1 VNSAATA
8 TFAGVLATFVLLHVA
23 AWKAAEK
30 LGLKANVAAAAVSIL
45 LCLPGAWF
53 ALYYL
58 HWLPEPPLLYELRA
72 LRFGEFFL
80 ALFGAAAGVLR
91 SCLPKLLKPFPTAA
105 GVFLLTIP
113 FLKPVFNAHDLSTLQ
128 DRWEG
133 DTCLQSSPVT
143 CGPACAASL
152 LRHFGD
158 RQVTE
163 LDLARE
169 AWTSNSGTEAWH
181 LARALRH
188 RGCSVRFLAPEGLP
202 DPVHLPGILGAGSKR
217 AGHFI
222 VLLSITADE
231 IDFMDPLRGRV
242 KMTRKDFLRWTE
254 FEPFFVSVRHEGFH
268 RQAP

>member
-1 VNSAATA
+1 VNLAATV
-8 TFAGVLATFVLLHVA
+8 TYGLVLVAFCGLHVV
-23 AWKAAEK
+23 AWRAVEK
-30 LGLKANVAAAAVSIL
+30 LGNKAKAAAAVASIL

-53 ALYYL
+53 AFYYL

-80 ALFGAAAGVLR
+80 ALFGAAAGVWR

-113 FLKPVFNAHDLSTLQ
+113 FLKPVFNAYDLSTLR
-128 DRWEG
+128 DEWEG
-133 DTCLQSSPVT
+133 DTCLQSSVVT
-143 CGPACAASL
+143 CGPASAACL

-163 LDLARE
+163 RDLARE
-169 AWTSNSGTEAWH
+169 SWTSNSGTEAWH
-181 LARALRH
+181 LARALRR
-188 RGCSVRFLAPEGLP
+188 RGCTVRFLAPEGLP
-202 DPVHLPGILGAGSKR
+202 DPRDLPGILGTGSKR

-222 VLLSITADE
+222 VLVSITPDQ

-242 KMTRKDFLRWTE
+242 KMSRKDFLKWVE
-254 FEPFFVSVRHEGFH
+254 FEPFFMSVQKAGGDL
-268 RQAP
+268 

>member
-1 VNSAATA
+1 MNLSATV
-8 TFAGVLATFVLLHVA
+8 TYGLVLVAFGALHVV
-23 AWKAAEK
+23 AWRVAEK
-30 LGLKANVAAAAVSIL
+30 LGPKAKAAAAAASIL

-53 ALYYL
+53 AFYYL

-80 ALFGAAAGVLR
+80 ALFGVAAGVWR
-91 SCLPKLLKPFPTAA
+91 SCLPKLLKSFPTAA

-113 FLKPVFNAHDLSTLQ
+113 FLKPVFNAHDPSTLQ
-128 DRWEG
+128 DRWED
-133 DTCLQSSPVT
+133 DTCLQSSVVT
-143 CGPACAASL
+143 CGPASAACL

-163 LDLARE
+163 RDLARE

-181 LARALRH
+181 LARALRR
-188 RGCSVRFLAPEGLP
+188 RGCTVRFLAPDGIP
-202 DPVHLPGILGAGSKR
+202 DPRDLPGILGTGSKR

-222 VLLSITADE
+222 VLVSITPEE

-242 KMTRKDFLRWTE
+242 KMTRKDFLKWVD
-254 FEPFFVSVRHEGFH
+254 FEPFFMSVQKLEPAR
-268 RQAP
+268 